1 MYSIGEISDKFNL
14 TVSAIRYYDKEGLFP
29 NVKRKNGIRQFDDAD
44 VESILVIECLKKS
57 GMQIKEIKQFLDWCN
72 EGDSTIE
79 KRLQMFENQKEKIIN
94 QIDELQDAMNLINY
108 KCWYYNEASK
118 RGTDRDLKNININIL
133 PEQIKELYIK
143 SHNIKI
149 SSK

>member
-133 PEQIKELYIK
+133 PEQIKVLYIK

>member
-143 SHNIKI
+143 LHNIKI

>member
-94 QIDELQDAMNLINY
+94 QIDELQDALNLINY